1 MKWYEITNLKLLNG
15 ISNGN
20 DNGIGNDN
28 GKDSVADS
36 NDNGKTFE
44 INLTWQY

>member
-15 ISNGN
+15 TS
-20 DNGIGNDN
+20 NGIGNDN
-28 GKDSVADS
+28 GKDNVADS